1 MKIYSIVVTF
11 LFIAALGYIALIEY
25 VEIRD
30 KKFEVARFDDFDGNK
45 ELFKLAYSNNGDLT
59 FSPIMPNRNMPA
71 ITYWDYYGSTEVIG
85 YNWIDE
91 KTIVIEM
98 RDSLI
103 QISLANFK
111 VETKK

>member
-1 MKIYSIVVTF
+1 MKIYSIVVT
-11 LFIAALGYIALIEY
+11 LVLIAALGYIALIEY

-30 KKFEVARFDDFDGNK
+30 KKFEVARFDGNK

-59 FSPIMPNRNMPA
+59 FSSIMPNRNRPA

>member
-59 FSPIMPNRNMPA
+59 FSPIMPNRNRPA
-71 ITYWDYYGSTEVIG
+71 ITYWDYYGSTKVEG
-85 YNWIDE
+85 YSWID
-91 KTIVIEM
+91 KTTILIETEENMIRIVLPEV
-98 RDSLI
+98 
-103 QISLANFK
+103 FVK
-111 VETKK
+111 